1 MRILRSDD
9 FATHGE
15 DDSPA
20 ALGAVGGADPPG
32 FTGAGGLVAVGEA
45 EIPYHHA
52 ALLRQ
57 HVFHWKGNILC
68 LNENQVNVSQ
78 TIQFSQHF

>member
-9 FATHGE
+9 LAPHGE

-20 ALGAVGGADPPG
+20 ALGAVCRADPPG
-32 FTGAGGLVAVGEA
+32 LARAGGLVAVSEA
-45 EIPYHHA
+45 EISDHHA

-57 HVFHWKGNILC
+57 HVFH
-68 LNENQVNVSQ
+68 
-78 TIQFSQHF
+78 